1 MAVHDCVFC
10 AIVRGEAEAS
20 IVHEDDTTVAFM
32 DLQPVTPG
40 HLLVVPKAHAPGLED
55 LPEPLGAHMWTVAH
69 RLARALR
76 RSNLRCDGV
85 NLFLADGEAA
95 FQEVFHAHLHVFPRF
110 VGDGFRIDADWR
122 VRERGELDRSAAA
135 VRAGLLA
142 LDASGS
148 VPARAPT
155 A

>member
-1 MAVHDCVFC
+1 MAVRDCIFC

-20 IVHEDDTTVAFM
+20 TVHEDDTTVAFM

-40 HLLVVPKAHAPGLED
+40 HLLVVPKAHVPGLEEM
-55 LPEPLGAHMWTVAH
+55 PESLGAHMWTVAH

-76 RSNLRCDGV
+76 CSSLRCDGV

-110 VGDGFRIDADWR
+110 AGDGFRIEAAWR
-122 VRERGELDRSAAA
+122 VHERGELDRSAAA

-142 LDASGS
+142 LDAPGS
-148 VPARAPT
+148 VPQRTPT